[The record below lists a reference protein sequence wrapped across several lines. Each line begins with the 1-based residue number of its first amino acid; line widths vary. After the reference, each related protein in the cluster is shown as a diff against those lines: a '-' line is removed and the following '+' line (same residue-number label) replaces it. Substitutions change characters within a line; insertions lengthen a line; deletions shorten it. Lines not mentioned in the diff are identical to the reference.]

1 MKIDIEMR
9 PGSSVAK
16 VSMDAGEVLT
26 AEGGSMIAMSN
37 DMAIE
42 TTTHKKGKKGI
53 MKGLKRMISGEGFFI
68 NHFTAGTN
76 GGEVYVAPTLPGDMF
91 VKELNAG
98 SLIITGGGYMA
109 SETGIEIDLKWGGFG
124 KALLGGENLFWVN
137 ANGTGKVLIN
147 AYGEIYPVEIDGDYI
162 VDTGHIVAYEPT
174 LNMKITKAGGSWM
187 SSMLGGEG
195 FVAKFSGKGILW
207 CQSHNP
213 NSFGGALGPKLKP
226 M

>member
-1 MKIDIEMR
+1 MR
-9 PGSSVAK
+9 PGSSVAR
-16 VSMDAGEVLT
+16 VNMDAGEVLT

-68 NHFTAGTN
+68 NHFTAGSN
-76 GGEVYVAPTLPGDMF
+76 GGEVIVAPTLPGDMF
-91 VKELNAG
+91 VQELAG
-98 SLIITGGGYMA
+98 ESLIITGGGYMA
-109 SETGIEIDLKWGGFG
+109 SEAGIEIDLKWGGFG

-162 VDTGHIVAYEPT
+162 VDTGHIVAYQPS

-195 FVAKFSGKGILW
+195 FVAKFSGKGTLW

-226 M
+226 L

>member
-16 VSMDAGEVLT
+16 VNMDAGEVLT
-26 AEGGSMIAMSN
+26 AEGGSMIAMTN

-68 NHFTAGTN
+68 NHFTAGSN
-76 GGEVYVAPTLPGDMF
+76 GGEVYLAPTLPGDMF
-91 VKELNAG
+91 VQELAG
-98 SLIITGGGYMA
+98 ESLIITGGGYMA

-137 ANGTGKVLIN
+137 ANGTGKVLVN

-162 VDTGHIVAYEPT
+162 VDTGHIVAYQPSLE
-174 LNMKITKAGGSWM
+174 MKITKAGSSWM

-195 FVAKFSGKGILW
+195 FVAKFSGKGTLW

>member
-68 NHFTAGTN
+68 NHFTAGSN
-76 GGEVYVAPTLPGDMF
+76 RGEVYVAPTLLGDMF
-91 VKELNAG
+91 VKELSG
-98 SLIITGGGYMA
+98 ESLIMSGGG
-109 SETGIEIDLKWGGFG
+109 
-124 KALLGGENLFWVN
+124 
-137 ANGTGKVLIN
+137 
-147 AYGEIYPVEIDGDYI
+147 
-162 VDTGHIVAYEPT
+162 
-174 LNMKITKAGGSWM
+174 
-187 SSMLGGEG
+187 
-195 FVAKFSGKGILW
+195 
-207 CQSHNP
+207 
-213 NSFGGALGPKLKP
+213 
-226 M
+226 